1 MRTWAE
7 STSGARA
14 AAWVQALP
22 IGRWDVA
29 LAAGLTVLA
38 FIPGV
43 SGLGTTMWDS
53 PQRSLDGWA
62 SVLVLGLAL
71 PLAYRHRAPGLSLLV
86 ISAAF
91 FGYQGLGYPSSIA
104 SLALYPA
111 LYTAG
116 ARQISH
122 RKALIAVEILGYIGL
137 AVCLEAQ
144 GSTNVFIEYVAFLV
158 VPAGCWLVGV
168 WARSRLRDQAERT
181 EREQAAAMQAERDRI
196 ARELHDVV
204 THHVTAMVVQADA
217 TPYLLDGDRGRI
229 EANLSMISDT
239 GRRALGDLRELLQ
252 VLSPAHDE
260 QRAPRE
266 PTAGKL
272 HDLVE
277 QTRSVGQPVELIESC
292 SPDSPDQLDDGV
304 DLTAYRVVQE
314 ALTNALKHAPGR
326 RTVVELRSDGPE
338 KMVVE
343 VTTAGPGE
351 GSQNILARGRPPV
364 PSGRGLDGLRQR
376 VAAVGGQLVA
386 EAGPDG
392 RFVVRATLP
401 IGAGPNE
408 R

>member
-14 AAWVQALP
+14 AAWIQAQP
-22 IGRWDVA
+22 IGRRDVA

-38 FIPGV
+38 FIPGA

-62 SVLVLGLAL
+62 TVLILGLAL
-71 PLAYRHRAPGLSLLV
+71 PLAYRTRAPGLSLLA

-91 FGYQGLGYPSSIA
+91 FGYQSLGYPSSIA

-122 RKALIAVEILGYIGL
+122 RKALIGVEVLGYIGL
-137 AVCLEAQ
+137 SVCLEAQ
-144 GSTNVFIEYVAFLV
+144 GSTNVFIEYVAFFVLPV
-158 VPAGCWLVGV
+158 GCWLVGV
-168 WARSRLRDQAERT
+168 WARSRLRDQAERI

-217 TPYLLDGDRGRI
+217 TPYLLDGDRGRV
-229 EANLSMISDT
+229 EVNLSMISDT

-252 VLSPAHDE
+252 VLSPAHDAK
-260 QRAPRE
+260 RAPRE

-277 QTRSVGQPVELIESC
+277 QTRNVGQPIELIESC
-292 SPDSPDQLDDGV
+292 SPDQLDDGV

-326 RTVVELRSDGPE
+326 RTVVELRSVSSE
-338 KMVVE
+338 TMVVE

-351 GSQNILARGRPPV
+351 GSQNVLARGRQPV
-364 PSGRGLDGLRQR
+364 PSGRGLEGLRQR
-376 VAAVGGQLVA
+376 VAAVGGRLVA
-386 EAGPDG
+386 EAGADG
-392 RFVVRATLP
+392 SFVVRATLP
-401 IGAGPNE
+401 IGAGANE